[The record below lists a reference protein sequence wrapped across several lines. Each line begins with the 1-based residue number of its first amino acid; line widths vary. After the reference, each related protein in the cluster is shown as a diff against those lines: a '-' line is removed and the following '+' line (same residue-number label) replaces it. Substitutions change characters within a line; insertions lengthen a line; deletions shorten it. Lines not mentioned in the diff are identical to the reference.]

1 MQRWIVVPTPED
13 AARVAAD
20 LIAATV
26 TSSVAERGRCS
37 IAVSGGTG
45 PLRMFT
51 ELGTRDLPW
60 AQVEVFQ
67 VDERI
72 APSGDPARNL
82 IPQAEAIPAEAALL
96 AMPVEDDDLE
106 AAAARYA
113 ASLPERLDLVQLG
126 VGDDGHTAS
135 LVPGDRVLA
144 VEDRRVAL
152 TELYR
157 GHRRMTLTYPVLDA
171 ARTVLWLATGEQKRE
186 PLARLRAGDRSIPAG
201 RVGTGSQI
209 VVCDQ
214 AAAGSDVTPEQ
225 DR

>member
-37 IAVSGGTG
+37 LAVSGGTG
-45 PLRMFT
+45 PLRMFA
-51 ELGTRDLPW
+51 ELGARPLPW

-72 APSGDPARNL
+72 APAGDPARNL
-82 IPQAEAIPAEAALL
+82 IPQAEAIPDEATLR

-113 ASLPERLDLVQLG
+113 ASLPEALDLVQLG

-135 LVPGDRVLA
+135 LVPGDGVLE
-144 VEDRRVAL
+144 VVDRGVAL
-152 TELYR
+152 TEVYR
-157 GHRRMTLTYPVLDA
+157 GHRRMTMTYPVLDA
-171 ARTVLWLATGEQKRE
+171 ARSVLWLATGEAKRE
-186 PLARLRAGDRSIPAG
+186 PMARLRAGDLSIPAG
-201 RVGTGSQI
+201 RVRTPDQI
-209 VVCDQ
+209 VVCDA
-214 AAAGSDVTPEQ
+214 AAAG
-225 DR
+225 

>member
-1 MQRWIVVPTPED
+1 MQRWIVVPTPAD

-37 IAVSGGTG
+37 LAVSGGTG
-45 PLRMFT
+45 PLRMFA
-51 ELGTRDLPW
+51 ELGARPLPW

-72 APSGDPARNL
+72 APAGDPARNL
-82 IPQAEAIPAEAALL
+82 IPQAEAIPDEATLR

-113 ASLPERLDLVQLG
+113 ASLPEALDLVQLG

-135 LVPGDRVLA
+135 LVPGDGVLE
-144 VEDRRVAL
+144 VVDRGVAL
-152 TELYR
+152 TEVYR
-157 GHRRMTLTYPVLDA
+157 GHRRMTMTYPVLDA
-171 ARTVLWLATGEQKRE
+171 ARSVLWLATGEAKRE
-186 PLARLRAGDRSIPAG
+186 PMARLRAGDLSIPAG
-201 RVGTGSQI
+201 RVRTPDQI
-209 VVCDQ
+209 VVCDA
-214 AAAGSDVTPEQ
+214 AAAG
-225 DR
+225 

>member
-37 IAVSGGTG
+37 LAVSGGTG
-45 PLRMFT
+45 PLRMFA
-51 ELGTRDLPW
+51 ELGARPLPW

-72 APSGDPARNL
+72 APAGDPARNL
-82 IPQAEAIPAEAALL
+82 IPQAEAIPDEATLR

-113 ASLPERLDLVQLG
+113 ASLPEALDLVQLG

-135 LVPGDRVLA
+135 LVPGDGVLE
-144 VEDRRVAL
+144 VVDRGVAL
-152 TELYR
+152 TEVYR
-157 GHRRMTLTYPVLDA
+157 GHRRMTMTYPVLDA
-171 ARTVLWLATGEQKRE
+171 ARSVLWLATGEAKRE
-186 PLARLRAGDRSIPAG
+186 PLARLRAGDLSIPAG
-201 RVGTGSQI
+201 RVRTPDQI
-209 VVCDQ
+209 VVCDA
-214 AAAGSDVTPEQ
+214 AAAG
-225 DR
+225 